1 VCFGFFAPISNND
14 TESKIAKDKKNSRTT
29 QMFTYTFFEEIQK
42 NHDCSTVFVITLFG
56 YINRYEGLNYFVVS
70 VVRNQHTYNV
80 VFLSPLNL

>member
-1 VCFGFFAPISNND
+1 VQQNGD
-14 TESKIAKDKKNSRTT
+14 DSKN
-29 QMFTYTFFEEIQK
+29 Q

-56 YINRYEGLNYFVVS
+56 YLNRYEGLNYFVVS